1 MNSLD
6 NYPEWSETMTYE
18 QWVAKFKPTY
28 NHLVRDASFEGMM
41 FETYGNELDFVLQV
55 VNKGGK
61 LLVWT
66 YIDGDNGTYI
76 VEGYRLVNRIGYFI
90 CDVPFEESTAYEVEV
105 SKDDDTELWYK
116 PRHVSKDAQ

>member
-18 QWVAKFKPTY
+18 EWVAKFKPTL

-105 SKDDDTELWYK
+105 SKD
-116 PRHVSKDAQ
+116 AQ